1 MDADRTISALAREC
15 SSIFADLLTLDLEY
29 RDEGNIEDK
38 VEDSRGKFN
47 VWASNI
53 GALQPPWSKKSL
65 DSRLKDAPLMRSSVI
80 SGLERLKRS
89 TTRISNI
96 LSGRLPN
103 RRTEEY
109 PPQGTDPKAGADE
122 FPTSELQQL
131 LLNLSSSLNH
141 LFGLSVLI
149 RRMRPKG
156 RIRGLDDAPEN
167 PRDVVT
173 VTDKFPRV
181 RQRTWLAQRLGNA
194 IGQRRQYFEYRQQHR
209 QRLASHGSEKN
220 ISLDDGEPGVDA
232 ATTIAT
238 TFEENLDGEPS
249 AARQL
254 LLDRRS
260 IFTAATSLVSDYDE
274 NQEMGRRIPDIPD
287 MVLDGLQL
295 DYGIPV
301 ECPYC
306 RTIQTFAN
314 RLEWKR
320 HVFSDLQPY
329 VCTFQKCGA
338 GLFATRHEWLKH
350 ELDNHRRR
358 WQCIRCHNSDTV
370 FSTEA
375 DMLAHLR
382 RKHAGTITENQAG
395 ILLKACEQPVIKFD
409 SSACP
414 LCTEWNPPS
423 TDKSNAK
430 EFFRHLAKHQ
440 QQISLEAL
448 PLYLE
453 GLEIRDP
460 EISDASDQSSRD
472 SEEEEEEEQEDVAAS
487 KRLFRVPLQ
496 ELYARDGLA
505 VPMLVYQ
512 CIQAVDLYG
521 LGIESIYATHGSAA
535 VIRTL
540 RQKFEMDSRDV
551 TLDFRNPENFSH
563 DIAATTDLL
572 KQFFREL
579 PEPLMTRED
588 HNRFV
593 EAVKHDDKLV
603 RRDKVHAVV
612 NGLPDVNYASLR
624 AMVLHLHRV
633 MDNSDT
639 NGMTSR
645 KLAQVFGPIFMH
657 VDPADPTSDTSQVQ
671 IVDTILQHTLDIF
684 DED

>member
-1 MDADRTISALAREC
+1 
-15 SSIFADLLTLDLEY
+15 
-29 RDEGNIEDK
+29 
-38 VEDSRGKFN
+38 
-47 VWASNI
+47 
-53 GALQPPWSKKSL
+53 
-65 DSRLKDAPLMRSSVI
+65 
-80 SGLERLKRS
+80 
-89 TTRISNI
+89 
-96 LSGRLPN
+96 
-103 RRTEEY
+103 
-109 PPQGTDPKAGADE
+109 
-122 FPTSELQQL
+122 
-131 LLNLSSSLNH
+131 
-141 LFGLSVLI
+141 
-149 RRMRPKG
+149 MRPKG

-314 RLEWKR
+314 RLEWK
-320 HVFSDLQPY
+320 
-329 VCTFQKCGA
+329 
-338 GLFATRHEWLKH
+338 
-350 ELDNHRRR
+350 
-358 WQCIRCHNSDTV
+358 
-370 FSTEA
+370 
-375 DMLAHLR
+375 